1 MDVKQQ
7 PNDAA
12 DAARLYGQLEEKA
25 SDKIAKII
33 SRQIDPIKAEL
44 VECHF
49 ERSPYHMKDMA
60 MIVFSLNGETFKVM
74 AEKQDFESKKIYE
87 AVAESITHT
96 LMNKL
101 IMGQSKIMYER

>member
-1 MDVKQQ
+1 
-7 PNDAA
+7 
-12 DAARLYGQLEEKA
+12 
-25 SDKIAKII
+25 
-33 SRQIDPIKAEL
+33 
-44 VECHF
+44 
-49 ERSPYHMKDMA
+49 MKDMA